1 MSQTIQLEQG
11 DIVRLVTFNPAFH
24 GLLAE
29 VTEVHQWGAMVEVPL
44 FRYGMI
50 PARAPYRASYD
61 EILFVSKA
69 HHVPDPEQPIQLRGT
84 EPISSVVLEAT
95 QKLEKATQR
104 LDVLKNGRLIENI
117 AEKRLDAKSQGYSED
132 PCPKCGSLTLKRN
145 GPCFTC
151 QTCYESTGC
160 S

>member
-1 MSQTIQLEQG
+1 MSQTVQLEQG

-29 VTEVHQWGAMVEVPL
+29 IVEVKDWGADVEVPL
-44 FRYGMI
+44 FRYGMV
-50 PARAPYRASYD
+50 PARVPYRASYD

-84 EPISSVVLEAT
+84 EPVPSIVLE
-95 QKLEKATQR
+95 ATQR

-117 AEKRLDAKSQGYSED
+117 ADKRLDAKSQGYSED